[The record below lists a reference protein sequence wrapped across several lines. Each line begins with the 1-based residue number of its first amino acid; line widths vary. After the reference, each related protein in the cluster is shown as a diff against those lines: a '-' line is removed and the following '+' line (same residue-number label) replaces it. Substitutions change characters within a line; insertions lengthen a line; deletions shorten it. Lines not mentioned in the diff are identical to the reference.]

1 LEEGGK
7 RVRLKTKLAI
17 ALARALAAATGWGEL
32 LDAIA
37 LPLLFLEHSAEVKRA
52 PRRGEEEA

>member
-1 LEEGGK
+1 
-7 RVRLKTKLAI
+7 LKTRLAI

-37 LPLLFLEHSAEVKRA
+37 LPLLFLEYSAELKRVSQ
-52 PRRGEEEA
+52 RGEEGA

>member
-1 LEEGGK
+1 LKEGEK

-37 LPLLFLEHSAEVKRA
+37 LPLLFLEYSAEVKRVS
-52 PRRGEEEA
+52 RRGEEEA